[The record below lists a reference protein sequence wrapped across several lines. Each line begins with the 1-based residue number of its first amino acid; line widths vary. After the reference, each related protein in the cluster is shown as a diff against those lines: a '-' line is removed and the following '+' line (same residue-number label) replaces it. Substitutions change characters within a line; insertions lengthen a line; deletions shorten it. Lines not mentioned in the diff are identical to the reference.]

1 MDGVRVL
8 APTLLTSHSV
18 RDCSIY
24 LAYISFF
31 TQRWLHS
38 TANDSPLQPLTK
50 TTGLSMPPP
59 LQIAPSRARRQ
70 FAARLAQRKALLEQS
85 KELGANENDDKED
98 GQVSEETQKKEVK
111 EGHERFAKMFEG
123 IEDSSSEDEGDIADF
138 EGEEGDKKIDV
149 KARDALHVD

>member
-1 MDGVRVL
+1 
-8 APTLLTSHSV
+8 
-18 RDCSIY
+18 
-24 LAYISFF
+24 
-31 TQRWLHS
+31 
-38 TANDSPLQPLTK
+38 
-50 TTGLSMPPP
+50 MPPP

-123 IEDSSSEDEGDIADF
+123 IEDSSSEDEGDIADL

-149 KARDALHVD
+149 KARDALHED